1 MTDDRPP
8 TPETAVPAATPG
20 TSVMA
25 GGGWYNDHSVPQHVA
40 GDYGLPLLRT
50 AAESVPLSAER
61 GVLVADYGSSQGR
74 NSLRPMRVA
83 IDALRARLVAAPI
96 SIVHTDLPDN
106 DFAALF
112 TTLRDDPLS
121 YLRDEAGVFAYAA
134 GRSFYERIFPPAR
147 VSLGWTSITV
157 HWLSSVPVPM
167 SRHIFSPLAEPH
179 EREAYAKQAEA
190 DWRDFLCHRK
200 EELVTGGRLVVVGS
214 GADADGRS
222 GAEGLMQIANAVLLE
237 MVGEGSLGLDE
248 YEQMALPT
256 YYRSRE
262 EFIAPL
268 RGGPLAEAFELEAC
282 SEAVLPDP
290 LWSSFRQVGDLGAY
304 AAGVAGFLR
313 AFSEP
318 SLFGSIAARRSAQVA
333 ADVAEEF
340 YARVRDA
347 IARRPETA
355 ACGWRLV
362 LLSISKR
369 V

>member
-1 MTDDRPP
+1 MTDDSPP
-8 TPETAVPAATPG
+8 APDTSAHPATPG

-25 GGGWYNDHSVPQHVA
+25 GGGWYNDHSAPQHVA
-40 GDYGLPLLRT
+40 GDYGLPLLTR

-83 IDALRARLVAAPI
+83 IDALRARLPSAAPI

-121 YLRDEAGVFAYAA
+121 YLRDDPGVFAYAA

-157 HWLSSVPVPM
+157 HWLSSVSVAIG
-167 SRHIFSPLAEPH
+167 RHIFSPLAEPH
-179 EREAYAKQAEA
+179 EREAYARQAEA
-190 DWRDFLCHRK
+190 DWRHFLGHRK

-222 GAEGLMQIANAVLLE
+222 GAEGLMEIANAVLLE
-237 MVGEGSLGLDE
+237 
-248 YEQMALPT
+248 
-256 YYRSRE
+256 
-262 EFIAPL
+262 
-268 RGGPLAEAFELEAC
+268 FELEAC
-282 SEAVLPDP
+282 SESVLPDP
-290 LWSSFRQVGDLGAY
+290 LWSSFQQTGDLTAY

-313 AFSEP
+313 AFSQP

-333 ADVAEEF
+333 AEIAEQF

-347 IARRPETA
+347 IARRPEDD

-369 V
+369 A